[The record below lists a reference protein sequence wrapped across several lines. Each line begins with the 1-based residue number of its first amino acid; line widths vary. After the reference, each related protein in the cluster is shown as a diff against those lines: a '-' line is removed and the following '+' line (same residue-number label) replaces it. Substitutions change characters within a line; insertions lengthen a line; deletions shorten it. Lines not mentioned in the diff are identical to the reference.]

1 MTVYKREVK
10 TIEFSS
16 EWAGRKI
23 SFETGKLAPQADS
36 SIRFQY
42 GDNVILNTVCM
53 SKDPNLDSDFLPLL
67 IDFRESYSAAGR
79 IA

>member
-1 MTVYKREVK
+1 
-10 TIEFSS
+10 
-16 EWAGRKI
+16 
-23 SFETGKLAPQADS
+23 
-36 SIRFQY
+36 
-42 GDNVILNTVCM
+42 M